1 MTEAAA
7 GKSGAVPS
15 EITDAGLVIAPLHKR
30 AMGMAVGLV
39 LGALVFLVTL
49 VTTFFPADQEWPL
62 ELLSQYFAGYTVSW
76 PGAFLGLLWG
86 GFVGFV
92 AGWFAAF
99 CRNFVVGLQI
109 WLGKTKEELRATRD
123 FLDHI

>member
-1 MTEAAA
+1 MSEAAA
-7 GKSGAVPS
+7 RKTGAGPS

-49 VTTFFPADQEWPL
+49 VTTFFPADQQWPL

-76 PGAFLGLLWG
+76 PGAFVGLLWG

-99 CRNFVVGLQI
+99 CRNFGVGLQI